1 MVVISRFD
9 RPVSFQVTSIS
20 FSISL
25 GCKRQDYLLSVMGK
39 KVYLGESRED

>member
-20 FSISL
+20 L

-39 KVYLGESRED
+39 KAYLGESRED